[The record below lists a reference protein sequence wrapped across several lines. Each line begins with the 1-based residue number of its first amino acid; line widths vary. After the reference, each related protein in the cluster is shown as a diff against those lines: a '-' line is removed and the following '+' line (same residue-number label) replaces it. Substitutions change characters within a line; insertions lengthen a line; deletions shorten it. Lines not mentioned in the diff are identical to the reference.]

1 MHLFEFFLDPVLRA
15 PTWGCMLMAVST
27 SLMGVVSF
35 LKKRSL
41 VGEAISH
48 STYPGVVLGIIFF
61 AAFFPNFES
70 LSVISVLVF
79 AFLSSVLSM
88 KVLSY
93 IEANFRVKSDAG
105 LCFILASFFGF
116 GLLLAS
122 HAQFAFT
129 NHYKKIQMYLYGQTA
144 TMHDAH
150 ILIYALLT
158 FIIVFFIYGF
168 YRPLQLILFDENHA
182 RTLNINAGK
191 INKLLDYLLILS
203 LVIGIRSVGIVLAS
217 GMLIAPV
224 IAARQYTDKLS
235 ALFIWSAVF
244 SAISAFLGNYLS
256 VQISIVTSKTLP
268 SGPLIVLVSASVAF
282 LSLLLAPRN
291 GWVFRLARIS
301 EFKRKCLFENVLKYI
316 WKKERQE
323 ATYDSIK
330 EFLHLNPIY
339 LKYTIFQMKRK
350 KFIYSLNGSYHLTE
364 NGEKIA
370 SNIVRLHRLW
380 ELYLANHL
388 GMSIE
393 RVHPSAEQMEHILT
407 PEIEKKLV
415 NILNNP
421 KKDPHKQ
428 PIP

>member
-1 MHLFEFFLDPVLRA
+1 LCF
-15 PTWGCMLMAVST
+15 
-27 SLMGVVSF
+27 
-35 LKKRSL
+35 
-41 VGEAISH
+41 
-48 STYPGVVLGIIFF
+48 
-61 AAFFPNFES
+61 
-70 LSVISVLVF
+70 
-79 AFLSSVLSM
+79 VLS
-88 KVLSY
+88 
-93 IEANFRVKSDAG
+93 A
-105 LCFILASFFGF
+105 FFGF
-116 GLLLAS
+116 GLLFAS

-144 TMHDAH
+144 TMHDVH

-158 FIIVFFIYGF
+158 FVIAFFIYVF
-168 YRPLQLILFDENHA
+168 YRPLQLVLFDENNA
-182 RTLNINAGK
+182 RTLNINAGR

-217 GMLIAPV
+217 GMLVAPV

-235 ALFIWSAVF
+235 SLFILSAAF
-244 SAISAFLGNYLS
+244 SAFSAFLGNYLS
-256 VQISIVTSKTLP
+256 VQMSIVTSKTLP

-282 LSLLLAPRN
+282 LSLLLAPKN
-291 GWVFRLARIS
+291 GWIFRLARIY
-301 EFKRKCLFENVLKYI
+301 EFKRRCLLENVLKYI
-316 WKKERQE
+316 WKKEAKK

-330 EFLHLNPIY
+330 EFFHLNSID
-339 LKYTIFQMKRK
+339 LKYTIFQMRRK
-350 KFIYSLNGSYHLTE
+350 NYIYSLNGSYHLTK

-370 SNIVRLHRLW
+370 SNVVRLHRLW

-393 RVHPSAEQMEHILT
+393 RVHPIAEQMEHILT
-407 PEIEKKLV
+407 PEIERKLV